1 MKISSEFGGPQYKAT
16 KNQETCH
23 IKNSSKSTFAIKN
36 IMGHHGS
43 HIVFKRRIFTM
54 VRIIPSIPSHP
65 PSVDGNG
72 VMVNNP
78 IVKMVT
84 KNKLDL
90 DYSQ

>member
-1 MKISSEFGGPQYKAT
+1 VNLVAHSTKPPKTKRHVTSKTHQKLLSPSKISW
-16 KNQETCH
+16 
-23 IKNSSKSTFAIKN
+23 AI
-36 IMGHHGS
+36 MV